1 MRRLMQPSL
10 LVLLILLATPV
21 VAQTT
26 EVSVSPT
33 DSVWTQQH
41 MTLEAHLG
49 ASTPYG
55 IAALALDFSPFSW
68 ISLNV
73 GGGAGLDGAQVGGMV
88 RLRIP
93 IGPFAP
99 TLSGGTS
106 FGSFKEYGG
115 FFHHVQRS
123 VDWAMWINGD
133 LGLEYRWSNGARLRA
148 YGGMAQTQRAV
159 DCRVEDGG
167 YGSGACDGRG
177 IEKVYGGLALG
188 YAF

>member
-1 MRRLMQPSL
+1 MRLWIRGTL
-10 LVLLILLATPV
+10 LTLSFLFATPV

-26 EVSVSPT
+26 NLSIPPT
-33 DSVWTQQH
+33 DEVWTTQYV
-41 MTLEAHLG
+41 TVEAHLG
-49 ASTPYG
+49 AVTPYG
-55 IAALALDFSPFSW
+55 MAGLALDFSPLPW
-68 ISLNV
+68 VSLNV

-88 RLRIP
+88 RLRFP
-93 IGPFAP
+93 MGSFAP
-99 TLSGGTS
+99 TISAGTS

-115 FFHHVQRS
+115 LFHHVRRS